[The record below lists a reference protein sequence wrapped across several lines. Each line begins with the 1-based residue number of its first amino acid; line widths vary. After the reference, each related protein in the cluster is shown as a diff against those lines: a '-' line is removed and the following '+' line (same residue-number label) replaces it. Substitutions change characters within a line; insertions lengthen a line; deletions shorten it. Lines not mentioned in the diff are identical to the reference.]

1 LNEELD
7 ERGPR
12 DYSPWDD
19 ERRVL
24 VNIIRKQTE
33 RGGGG
38 NYTEGGNGEKGLLKW
53 LLGIAASLLV
63 VSVVGGISMYGRL
76 SAIEANQSAQAAQ
89 QSRMQNQIDQLA
101 DSVQTIARRP

>member
-1 LNEELD
+1 MNEELD
-7 ERGPR
+7 DDGPR
-12 DYSPWDD
+12 DYPRWED

-24 VNIIRKQTE
+24 IKIIKDKYGTSS
-33 RGGGG
+33 GG
-38 NYTEGGNGEKGLLKW
+38 NYTEGGGERGILKW

-76 SAIEANQSAQAAQ
+76 SAIEANQSAQAQQ

-101 DSVQTIARRP
+101 QSVQSIARRP